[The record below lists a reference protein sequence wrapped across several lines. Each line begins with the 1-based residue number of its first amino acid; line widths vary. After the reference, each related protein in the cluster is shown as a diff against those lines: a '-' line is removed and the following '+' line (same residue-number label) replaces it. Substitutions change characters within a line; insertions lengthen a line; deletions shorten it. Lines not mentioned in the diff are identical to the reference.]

1 MFKKFIIYF
10 SIFFVVIFALLNS
23 RFVSAEFKF
32 WLDHPKEVKASDII
46 FPISS
51 PTLGSPAPVKKYVS
65 DSSAGYTISIPTI
78 GITAPVVLEKS
89 LDPNVILNRLSDGV
103 VHYSDSPLPGE
114 EGTSVILGHSSAY
127 PWYKGKYGSVFA
139 LLGKLKNGD
148 AVIITN
154 GSKTLVYKVS
164 DILIF
169 NPLSNNS
176 RIQEISQSD
185 NRSSV
190 LLVSCWP
197 VGTNLKRIAV
207 RADLI
212 ANQ

>member
-1 MFKKFIIYF
+1 MFQKFLIYF
-10 SIFFVVIFALLNS
+10 AIFFVVIFALLNS
-23 RFVSAEFKF
+23 RFVSAEFRF

-46 FPISS
+46 VPVSS
-51 PTLGSPAPVKKYVS
+51 PIDGFSAPVKKYVT
-65 DSSAGYTISIPTI
+65 DASAGYTISIPTI

-89 LDPNVILNRLSDGV
+89 LDPNVILGRLSDGV

-127 PWYKGKYGSVFA
+127 PWYKGKYGSIFA
-139 LLGKLKNGD
+139 LLGNLKNGD
-148 AVIITN
+148 AVVIAN
-154 GSKTLVYKVS
+154 GGKTLVYKVS

-176 RIQEISQSD
+176 RLQQISQSD

-207 RADLI
+207 RADLV